1 MTGRTR
7 QAAAVSCGGMALVL
21 LLMALA
27 GCAQPAPLPPAPP
40 PPTTAGIA
48 SVDYWKDVQP
58 IFERRCAVCHGCYD
72 APCQLNLTAYEGVAR
87 GANKKLVYDSAR
99 LRSAE
104 PTRLFE
110 DARSVEE
117 WRKKNFFPVLSE
129 QANQTVEAR
138 RAGVMARMLAL
149 KRAHPLPVEKVLP
162 ETFDLSLYRNQ
173 QCPTESQFDAFA
185 GKNPLWGMPYGLP
198 GVTESE
204 HETLIRWIEQ
214 GAPYREPDPAP
225 PAYGERI
232 REWEAFFN
240 GESPKHRL
248 MSRYLY
254 EHLHLTHL
262 YFDELPDRQWFR
274 LVRSRTAPGQPI
286 DLIATRRPYDD
297 PGVSRV
303 YYRLEPVRASLL
315 AKTHIAY
322 ALGPARKQRLTEL
335 FLDAPYEVRD
345 LPSYDP
351 DVASNPFVAFRSLP
365 VRSRYKFL
373 LDDAHAFVMQ
383 FVKGPVC
390 RGTVALDVIE
400 ERFWIFFVNPDSP
413 TLDRS
418 EEYEARTSQHLY
430 LPTSE
435 GATRLGLLSW
445 MKYSRMQNEYLQ
457 AKQAHLEA
465 LHLKD
470 ETSDLT
476 FFWDGGGQNPNAAL
490 TIFRHADSASVA
502 QGFVGENPKTAW
514 LVGYNL
520 LERVYY
526 LLVAGFD
533 VYGFAGHQLDTRLYM
548 DFLRMEGEFN
558 FLVLLPKQLRE
569 KERDF
574 WYRDAHQSVKEYVYG
589 SRIQY
594 NQESGIP
601 YKTDNPKK
609 ELFDLL
615 RRRLAGALNHAY
627 DLQGEPDAELRAQL
641 SELAKLKGK
650 ALQWLPEATVLTITD
665 GAGAEVRQ
673 DRIYTLVHELG
684 YSNIAS
690 LLNPEARRLP
700 DEDALTVARGFI
712 GAYPNAFYRV
722 ARAQLPEFI
731 AAVSGLVSEADYR
744 KLADRFAIRRTSR
757 DFWSHSDKLHKAYR
771 ESAPIESG
779 LFDYNRLENR

>member
-1 MTGRTR
+1 M
-7 QAAAVSCGGMALVL
+7 
-21 LLMALA
+21 
-27 GCAQPAPLPPAPP
+27 
-40 PPTTAGIA
+40 
-48 SVDYWKDVQP
+48 W
-58 IFERRCAVCHGCYD
+58 
-72 APCQLNLTAYEGVAR
+72 EG
-87 GANKKLVYDSAR
+87 
-99 LRSAE
+99 
-104 PTRLFE
+104 
-110 DARSVEE
+110 
-117 WRKKNFFPVLSE
+117 
-129 QANQTVEAR
+129 
-138 RAGVMARMLAL
+138 
-149 KRAHPLPVEKVLP
+149 
-162 ETFDLSLYRNQ
+162 
-173 QCPTESQFDAFA
+173 
-185 GKNPLWGMPYGLP
+185 
-198 GVTESE
+198 
-204 HETLIRWIEQ
+204 
-214 GAPYREPDPAP
+214 
-225 PAYGERI
+225 
-232 REWEAFFN
+232 
-240 GESPKHRL
+240 
-248 MSRYLY
+248 
-254 EHLHLTHL
+254 
-262 YFDELPDRQWFR
+262 
-274 LVRSRTAPGQPI
+274 
-286 DLIATRRPYDD
+286 
-297 PGVSRV
+297 
-303 YYRLEPVRASLL
+303 
-315 AKTHIAY
+315 
-322 ALGPARKQRLTEL
+322 
-335 FLDAPYEVRD
+335 
-345 LPSYDP
+345 
-351 DVASNPFVAFRSLP
+351 
-365 VRSRYKFL
+365 
-373 LDDAHAFVMQ
+373 
-383 FVKGPVC
+383 
-390 RGTVALDVIE
+390 
-400 ERFWIFFVNPDSP
+400 
-413 TLDRS
+413 
-418 EEYEARTSQHLY
+418 
-430 LPTSE
+430 
-435 GATRLGLLSW
+435 
-445 MKYSRMQNEYLQ
+445 
-457 AKQAHLEA
+457 
-465 LHLKD
+465 
-470 ETSDLT
+470 
-476 FFWDGGGQNPNAAL
+476 
-490 TIFRHADSASVA
+490 
-502 QGFVGENPKTAW
+502 
-514 LVGYNL
+514 
-520 LERVYY
+520 VYY

-641 SELAKLKGK
+641 IALAQIKGK